1 MLNGAFTGGDCQRIL
16 DQHLSPN
23 ESCRQKKEAIKMVGG
38 AAGKNAR
45 IEASGMSTRE
55 ALDRVLQTLPEERVR
70 EVLDFA
76 EFLRVRDAEA
86 WRQFGQT
93 QLARA
98 YGSDEPEYSDA
109 DLKREQSP

>member
-1 MLNGAFTGGDCQRIL
+1 
-16 DQHLSPN
+16 
-23 ESCRQKKEAIKMVGG
+23 MVGG
-38 AAGKNAR
+38 TASESAQ
-45 IEASGMSTRE
+45 IEATGMSTRE
-55 ALDRVLQTLPEERVR
+55 ALDRILLTLPEERVR

-76 EFLRVRDAEA
+76 EFLRVRDTEA

-98 YGSDEPEYSDA
+98 YGSDEPEYSAA